1 MKKLVFSEKDAVW
14 NKYSSRVNVE
24 DIFVG
29 RVGSVEDYG
38 AFIHL
43 RFPDGLYH
51 LTGLVHVS
59 EVSWDLIQDI
69 RDILNE
75 GDEVRVKV
83 IKIDREKSR
92 ITLSIKQL
100 EEDPLLETLEKVI
113 PQDGSVISDSS
124 SMSSSNSNTI
134 EPLPGLGAIFEEL
147 LQEDGIDDVRI
158 TRQGFEKRV
167 VSQDLQLW
175 LSNAPPSGKKFT
187 LLARAGRQV
196 QEIQLS
202 TFLDQEGIKK
212 ALQRVLERVP

>member
-43 RFPDGLYH
+43 RFPDGITVSSLILLDLYGICVQQKFETTVNCDAGLYH
-51 LTGLVHVS
+51 LTGLAHVS

-83 IKIDREKSR
+83 IKIDR
-92 ITLSIKQL
+92 
-100 EEDPLLETLEKVI
+100 
-113 PQDGSVISDSS
+113 
-124 SMSSSNSNTI
+124 
-134 EPLPGLGAIFEEL
+134 
-147 LQEDGIDDVRI
+147 
-158 TRQGFEKRV
+158 
-167 VSQDLQLW
+167 
-175 LSNAPPSGKKFT
+175 
-187 LLARAGRQV
+187 
-196 QEIQLS
+196 
-202 TFLDQEGIKK
+202 
-212 ALQRVLERVP
+212 